1 MIHALFSLLIGLAAT
16 ACFGSAKP
24 ASTPTLPPEP
34 QHYGYR
40 VVAEYDHA
48 RDSYTQ
54 GLIYH
59 EGMIWEG
66 TGQEG
71 NSRLMRYRLGERP
84 EVLQRLGGHEFG
96 EGIALLNEELFFL
109 TWMNN
114 TAHIYD
120 LKSGREKRLVRYSGE
135 GWGLTSDGER
145 LYFSNGSSSL
155 YRLDP
160 QTFKRERAIPVTLQ
174 GEPLEWINEL
184 EWIEGRIWANI
195 YTTNQIAIIHPE
207 TGVVEGVIDLT
218 GLLPDNLRDK
228 TTDVLNGIAYDP
240 IEKRIFV
247 TGKNWP
253 KIYEITLKNE

>member
-1 MIHALFSLLIGLAAT
+1 MIKTLFSLTIGLLST
-16 ACFGSAKP
+16 ACFGSTKP
-24 ASTPTLPPEP
+24 ASTPSAPTEP
-34 QHYGYR
+34 QLYGYE
-40 VVAEYDHA
+40 VVAEYDHP

-59 EGMIWEG
+59 EGEIWEG

-71 NSRLMRYRLGERP
+71 ASRLMRYRLGEGP
-84 EVLQRLGGHEFG
+84 KVVGRLEGHEFG
-96 EGIALLNEELFFL
+96 EGIALLHEELFFL

-114 TAHIYD
+114 TVHVYD
-120 LKSGREKRLVRYSGE
+120 LKSGREKRLMRYSGE
-135 GWGLTSDGER
+135 GWGLTSDGEK
-145 LYFSNGSSSL
+145 LYFSNGSSNL

-160 QTFKRERAIPVTLQ
+160 QSFKRERAIPVTLR

-195 YTTNQIAIIHPE
+195 YTTDQIVIIHPE
-207 TGVVEGVIDLT
+207 SGVVEGVVDLK
-218 GLLPDNLRDK
+218 GLLPAHQHDR

-240 IEKRIFV
+240 TEKRIFV

-253 KIYEITLKNE
+253 KIYEITLKNK